1 MSETTSNLGLIIGQ
15 TNDTKFSDYVGGNDD
30 NFRAIDEFA
39 GKVFGISGT
48 VSLSASGWASKVYS
62 LTVNNLGD
70 NDAVFFSPISI
81 DDKKN
86 LESAEI
92 IITASGK
99 IVTFT
104 ASTTPTANIGLNY
117 FIARGV

>member
-1 MSETTSNLGLIIGQ
+1 MSDTTSNLNLIVGQ
-15 TNDTKFSDYVGGNDD
+15 TDDTKFSDYVGNLDD

-39 GKVFGISGT
+39 GKVFGISGI
-48 VSLSASGWASKVYS
+48 VSLSTSKWTNKTYS

-70 NDAVFFSPISI
+70 NDAVFFSPVTLE
-81 DDKKN
+81 DKQN

-92 IITASGK
+92 IISASRS

-104 ASTTPTANIGLNY
+104 ASKTPSADIRLNY
-117 FIARGV
+117 FIARGI